1 MRLFG
6 GLTISKVMRMINQPT
21 MTKLREMRLKVM
33 ADAFE
38 NQLSNKSYDH
48 LSFEERLGMLVDCEW
63 SQRRSNKLQRL
74 IQQANFRYPNACVEA
89 IEYHPDRRL
98 NKSQILSLATCSFVR
113 DGHHVILKGA
123 TGCGKSFLACA
134 LGIAACRQFMRVKY
148 IQLSELLDEVA
159 IAKGEG
165 TLEKFKKR
173 YLKIDLLIIDEWL
186 LLPLSVSQTILLF
199 DVIETRTK
207 RGAMIFCTQYDTVG
221 WYQRLAKCDD
231 SALTEAIID
240 RIQHNNHEIH
250 IHGDISMR
258 ERHGLK
264 SSLNGHKK

>member
-1 MRLFG
+1 MEV
-6 GLTISKVMRMINQPT
+6 TRMIDQPT
-21 MTKLREMRLKVM
+21 VIKLKEMRLKAM

-38 NQLSNKSYDH
+38 NQLSDKSYDH
-48 LSFEERLGMLVDCEW
+48 LSFEERMGILVDCEW
-63 SQRRSNKLQRL
+63 SRRRSNKLQRL
-74 IQQANFRYPNACVEA
+74 IQTANFRYPNACVEA
-89 IEYHPDRRL
+89 IEYHLDRRL
-98 NKSQILSLATCSFVR
+98 NKSQILRLSTCSFVR
-113 DGHHVILKGA
+113 EGHHVILKGA

-134 LGIAACRQFMRVKY
+134 LGIAACRQFMSVKY

-165 TLEKFKKR
+165 TLDKLKRR

-186 LLPLSVSQTILLF
+186 LLPLSASQSILLF

-221 WYQRLAKCDD
+221 WYQRLAKCND
-231 SALTEAIID
+231 SALTEAIMD
-240 RIQHNNHEIH
+240 RIQHNNYEIQ

-264 SSLNGHKK
+264 RNLNCNK